1 MTKVSDTRSVFSLF
15 NHKRLERVNIFN
27 YDCLSLS
34 SHESLYFTLD
44 KQTDKNNKTQSLAI
58 ATDAKD
64 GTSDKSAPAAAAGPT
79 SGAIGNEAGSGP
91 SKVCTIL

>member
-1 MTKVSDTRSVFSLF
+1 M
-15 NHKRLERVNIFN
+15 
-27 YDCLSLS
+27 S
-34 SHESLYFTLD
+34 SHEPLYFTLD
-44 KQTDKNNKTQSLAI
+44 KQIDKNNKTQSI

-64 GTSDKSAPAAAAGPT
+64 GTTNKSAAAAAAAAAGPT